1 MSIVTVQ
8 KCLSYMKG
16 LSKSLQERSLD
27 VGDALRNVM
36 LVKSSIE
43 DARGNVDSFHA
54 DIHQK
59 VVDMCDNFDIEVKK
73 PRTCG
78 RQTKRANTPAESP
91 EEYYRRV
98 LTIPFLDYIL
108 AEMECRFTDLHSRAT
123 LGFKLVPTKL
133 QVLPKADEFSFFD
146 SDLPSPDSLEA
157 EIKQW
162 SIMWGKMEDKPS
174 SISSALGECDKTLF
188 DNIANI
194 LKICATFP
202 VTSCEC
208 ERSISVLRLL
218 KSYLRSTMGQE
229 RLTGLALMFIHRT
242 MYIDVQKIVAQFARL
257 HPRRIT
263 LPNILYD

>member
-1 MSIVTVQ
+1 
-8 KCLSYMKG
+8 
-16 LSKSLQERSLD
+16 
-27 VGDALRNVM
+27 
-36 LVKSSIE
+36 
-43 DARGNVDSFHA
+43 
-54 DIHQK
+54 
-59 VVDMCDNFDIEVKK
+59 
-73 PRTCG
+73 
-78 RQTKRANTPAESP
+78 
-91 EEYYRRV
+91 
-98 LTIPFLDYIL
+98 
-108 AEMECRFTDLHSRAT
+108 MECRFTDLHSRAT

-263 LPNILYD
+263 LPNILYDWLFRPNLEQSLTFFVPNLVLHQS